1 MAIKRIPKVSITNA
15 VFEQIKEQIL
25 SGNWPPGSRIPSENE
40 LTKMFGVSRISVRSA
55 LQKLA
60 ILGLVQTR
68 QGDGTFVADLSA
80 GVYLNS
86 LLPALA
92 LGKHDLLEILEF
104 RRVYEI
110 ENARLAALRRNEKD
124 LERLQTILNKMQE
137 YSADIKRFSVEDLN
151 FHLELARATK
161 NSLIL
166 KVSQITKD
174 ILRYHMEEIVSFRG
188 TSDGLYY
195 HPRILE
201 AVSLQEAE
209 LAAKMM
215 AEHIEITIKDIAE
228 KYPEDR

>member
-1 MAIKRIPKVSITNA
+1 MAIKQIPKISVSNA

-25 SGNWPPGSRIPSENE
+25 SGNWPPGSRLPSENE

-60 ILGLVQTR
+60 ILGLIQTR
-68 QGDGTFVADLSA
+68 QGDGTFVADLSTDI
-80 GVYLNS
+80 YLNS

-104 RRVYEI
+104 RKVYEI

-124 LERLQTILNKMQE
+124 LERLNAIITRMRE
-137 YSADIKRFSVEDLN
+137 YSDDIKRFSMEDLN

-174 ILRYHMEEIVSFRG
+174 ILCFHMEEIVSFRG
-188 TSDGLYY
+188 TSAGLYY

-201 AVSLQEAE
+201 AVTIQDAD
-209 LAAKMM
+209 LAAKIMT
-215 AEHIEITIKDIAE
+215 EHIELTIQDIEE
-228 KYPEDR
+228 KYPES